1 MASVCTKLI
10 EESSKNAIDP
20 RQKRFGSKDFF
31 SRDKVT
37 SGSLLQINSALNS
50 FRYIGLFEH
59 GFESELITKM
69 VAPCHSTA
77 LFKGQLI
84 SKCPYEKSVS
94 SKIPTKMFLDF
105 CPEIFCSFLGAS
117 LKHFGLPVDLVNNII
132 N

>member
-1 MASVCTKLI
+1 MI
-10 EESSKNAIDP
+10 PIDP

-37 SGSLLQINSALNS
+37 SGSELQINSALNS

-77 LFKGQLI
+77 LFRAPNKLGGIFFDLGTLSVNHKI
-84 SKCPYEKSVS
+84 SKRHSTKS
-94 SKIPTKMFLDF
+94 IR
-105 CPEIFCSFLGAS
+105 
-117 LKHFGLPVDLVNNII
+117 
-132 N
+132 